1 MSKEIYRQAEDCLIE
16 EMGEDVLLY
25 QPSTAKA
32 IQLNESSR
40 IVWQLCDG
48 ERSVGEIID
57 QICRVYPDQAA
68 QIAEDVLLATKML
81 AASGALELTE

>member
-1 MSKEIYRQAEDCLIE
+1 
-16 EMGEDVLLY
+16 MGEDVLLY
-25 QPSTAKA
+25 LPSTAKA

-57 QICRVYPDQAA
+57 EISRLYPDQAA
-68 QIAEDVLLATKML
+68 QIPDDVLLATKML
-81 AASGALELTE
+81 VGSGALELTN